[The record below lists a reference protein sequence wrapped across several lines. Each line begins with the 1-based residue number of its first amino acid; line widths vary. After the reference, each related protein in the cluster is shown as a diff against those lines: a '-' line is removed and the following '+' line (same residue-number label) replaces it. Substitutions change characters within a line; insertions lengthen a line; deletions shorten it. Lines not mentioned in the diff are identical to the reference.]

1 MGIADKLSAPD
12 EWHRRLLRARRER
25 PRRRRAAE
33 QRDEIAAFQLVELHS
48 ISASQ
53 RRMQDIESA
62 MVSQE
67 RIYDLSSVATAT
79 PRGQSSTA
87 AVQPSVG
94 RSS

>member
-1 MGIADKLSAPD
+1 MVKSSLFAWA
-12 EWHRRLLRARRER
+12 LRTSYPR
-25 PRRRRAAE
+25 PTYARAAE

>member
-1 MGIADKLSAPD
+1 MGIADKLSVPD

-53 RRMQDIESA
+53 PRMQDIESA